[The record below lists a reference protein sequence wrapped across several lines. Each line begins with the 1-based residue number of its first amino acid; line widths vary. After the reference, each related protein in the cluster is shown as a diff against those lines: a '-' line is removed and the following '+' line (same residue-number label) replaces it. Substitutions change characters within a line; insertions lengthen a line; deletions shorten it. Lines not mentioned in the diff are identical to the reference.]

1 MTPDYKSIIEIFNNA
16 HEIEKIVFT
25 EALSDLLKWI
35 IVPQK
40 AKLIPQSLFLED
52 MTKSAMNELKFKSIK
67 EYNDFIYEIK
77 KIIYEGIDTTDKNSW
92 LFVITKMRS
101 RLWKETKDF
110 YDTIWDE
117 ELDEVHYLRKLLLK
131 NLEKYGV
138 IEIFLSKNKEFQ
150 EVCDDFINTISEI
163 DEKNKRRLRAL
174 ENISDP
180 FIRNRM
186 TNISYDYWVDRI
198 KRAFDFILNDL
209 EIENF
214 LCKKEELEK
223 LYTQITGNKISN
235 WVQAEFNKVIGIIRY
250 DNKEMKVKVN
260 WVPYKIIEYIFKS
273 KSNDWIDL
281 IDIYKYIEWVDDTT
295 KFYKNEKKLRSS
307 ISNINR
313 QFEKKIWKK
322 KFLVYK
328 DGALYKQY

>member
-52 MTKSAMNELKFKSIK
+52 MTKSAMNELKFESIK
-67 EYNDFIYEIK
+67 EYNDFMNEIK
-77 KIIYEGIDTTDKNSW
+77 KIIYEGYDTTNKNFW
-92 LFVITKMRS
+92 IYVVTKSRS
-101 RLWKETKDF
+101 RLWKETKNF
-110 YDTIWDE
+110 YDQIWED

-131 NLEKYGV
+131 TLEKYGF
-138 IEIFLSKNKEFQ
+138 IEIFLSKNTEFQ
-150 EVCDDFINTISEI
+150 KVCEDFIDAISEL
-163 DEKNKRRLRAL
+163 DEKNRRKLRAL
-174 ENISDP
+174 ENIKDSHMRTQ
-180 FIRNRM
+180 I
-186 TNISYDYWVDRI
+186 TNISYDYWVEKI
-198 KRAFDFILNDL
+198 KRAFDFILNEL
-209 EIENF
+209 EMEHI
-214 LCKKEELEK
+214 LCKKEEIEK
-223 LYTQITGNKISN
+223 LYTQVTGKRISTWIQSIFNKIS
-235 WVQAEFNKVIGIIRY
+235 WVVSY